1 MTMLAYSTKPRR
13 EENEESSQLMAEGVL
28 VGTVTPLRAA
38 APMTEGLSNLQHEA
52 VIQIVEM
59 ILRGVSQPQSSFAWL
74 PTVYSLVGQARE
86 EEAADIVF
94 EKIDDLLCAG
104 QFRRCD
110 ELLQMV
116 DVKRLDTK
124 VMLSFLAI
132 TLAAKDKLPGRR
144 SLVQHVENRLKVLI
158 PDRAKS
164 LLAPLR

>member
-1 MTMLAYSTKPRR
+1 MTMLAYSTNPHRGKSD
-13 EENEESSQLMAEGVL
+13 ESQFMAEGTL
-28 VGTVTPLRAA
+28 MGTVTPLRAV
-38 APMTEGLSNLQHEA
+38 APAPEGLSNLQPEM
-52 VIQIVEM
+52 VIRIIEM

-116 DVKRLDTK
+116 DVKRLDVK

-132 TLAAKDKLPGRR
+132 TLAAKDELRGRV
-144 SLVQHVENRLKVLI
+144 SLLQHVENRLKVLM
-158 PDRAKS
+158 PDRAES